1 MMTNKALV
9 STKPAA
15 ASKLTMT
22 NKRRTA
28 FHHSI
33 AYVILT
39 LVSLTVV
46 IPVLWMLSTSVKS
59 DQEIFTIPPRWIPE
73 DITFESF
80 VRIWTDY
87 PFLNYFAN
95 SFVVVLAATFI
106 SLFFSCL
113 AGYGASRFQFK
124 GKGAFLTF
132 LLVTQ
137 MFPSIMLLIP
147 FYKIIQTLGLVNTY
161 VGLIFTYISFTI
173 PFCSWMMM
181 GYFQSIPKELDEAAA
196 IDGCGKFRIFW
207 QIIFPLS
214 LPGVA
219 ATAIYSF
226 IVGWNEYMFALVLM
240 QSEEMKTVPVG
251 IGQLIGQY
259 KIMWND
265 MMASSLVASIPV
277 LIFFLF
283 FQKYLIS
290 SLTAGAVKS

>member
-1 MMTNKALV
+1 M
-9 STKPAA
+9 
-15 ASKLTMT
+15 MT
-22 NKRRTA
+22 NKRRKTLQFTA
-28 FHHSI
+28 
-33 AYVILT
+33 AYSVLIVI
-39 LVSLTVV
+39 SLIVI
-46 IPVLWMLSTSVKS
+46 IPVLWMLSTSFKS
-59 DQEIFTIPPRWIPE
+59 DQEIFTVPPRWIP
-73 DITFESF
+73 DQMSF
-80 VRIWTDY
+80 DSFSRIWTDY
-87 PFLNYFAN
+87 PFAHYFLN
-95 SFVVVLAATFI
+95 SFVVVSLATFI
-106 SLFFSCL
+106 SLIFSCL
-113 AGYGASRFQFK
+113 AGYGASRFNFK

-147 FYKIIQTLGLVNTY
+147 FYKIIQALGLVNTY
-161 VGLIFTYISFTI
+161 LGLILTYISFTI

-196 IDGCGKFRIFW
+196 IDGCGRFRIFW

-226 IVGWNEYMFALVLM
+226 IVGWNEYMFALVLT

-259 KIMWND
+259 KIQWND
-265 MMASSLVASIPV
+265 MMAASLVATVPL

-290 SLTAGAVKS
+290 SLTAGSVKS